1 MKRTKKIHRQKN
13 EQGFA
18 LVTTLLFLT
27 VMGLLSTTLVFTVQN
42 EMQSSASYKYSQQ
55 AFYVADAGVQ
65 KAVYWYRNSY
75 DPLTAATGAGSYDTT
90 EYPVE
95 INSMPVMLAG
105 QAGSTSTFPD
115 TSSIAS
121 FFNEFNNK
129 TLAANQKNTGTYA
142 VNATLLKYES
152 ASFIDPNT
160 FVQYQSAVERWRID
174 SIGYWGNANNP
185 IGVSRI
191 EAVIENSGNALFDRA
206 LWGIDGVDL
215 GGTVRVD
222 SYDPEIGHYDPI
234 TNAGSE
240 GHVGS
245 NASVS
250 AVGTVD
256 IMGDL
261 AYGPTG
267 SFSGGPNI
275 TVAGDILQLPQERI
289 FPPIPNFTIPA
300 GSPDLKPK
308 NTTITINPGTYGTID
323 IMNNGILELNPGVYY
338 IDSLQQAALGA
349 LKISGDTTIYVKSG
363 LDLSGQG
370 VINPM
375 GDPTELTIYYDGV
388 SEAKFTGGS
397 SAYMEVYAPEAP
409 VTLTGNADFF
419 GSFIGK
425 TLELTG
431 TPEVHFSLGCL
442 DDNLMEQPFRILSW
456 SQKSF

>member
-1 MKRTKKIHRQKN
+1 V
-13 EQGFA
+13 
-18 LVTTLLFLT
+18 L
-27 VMGLLSTTLVFTVQN
+27 GLLSTTLVFTVQN
-42 EMQSSASYKYSQQ
+42 EMKSSASYKYSQQ

-75 DPLTAATGAGSYDTT
+75 RDNYQPNMAQGAAGNFDTA

-95 INSMPVMLAG
+95 INDLPVVLAG
-105 QAGSTSTFPD
+105 QEGSESTFPD
-115 TSSIAS
+115 DNCAAS
-121 FFNEFNNK
+121 FASEF
-129 TLAANQKNTGTYA
+129 TNQSLQADEKNSGTYA
-142 VNATLLKYES
+142 VNATLLKYEV
-152 ASFIDPNT
+152 ASFLDPTT
-160 FVQYQSAVERWRID
+160 FVQYQSAVERWRVD

-206 LWGIDGVDL
+206 LWGIEGVDL

-222 SYDPEIGHYDPI
+222 SYDPSIGNYDRVN
-234 TNAGSE
+234 NAGNQGS
-240 GHVGS
+240 VGS
-245 NASVS
+245 NSSVT

-256 IMGDL
+256 IFGDL

-267 SFSGGPNI
+267 MFSGGPNI
-275 TVAGDILQLPQERI
+275 TVSGDIMQLPEERI
-289 FPPIPNFTIPA
+289 FPPIPDFEIPA
-300 GSPDLKPK
+300 GSPNLRPNKE
-308 NTTITINPGTYGTID
+308 TLTIDPGTYGTVD
-323 IMNNGILELNPGVYY
+323 IMNNGILELNPGTYY
-338 IDSLQQAALGA
+338 FDSIQQAALGSM
-349 LKISGDTTIYVKSG
+349 KITGTTIIYVKSG

-370 VINPM
+370 VINPF
-375 GDPTELTIYYDGV
+375 GDPTELTVYYDGV
-388 SEAKFTGGS
+388 DEAKFVGGS

-409 VTLTGNADFF
+409 VVLTGNADFY

-431 TPEVHFSLGCL
+431 TPEVHFSLGCT